1 MDVRI
6 GPERWLSAEELR
18 LLNCGVGEDSWES
31 LALQADQ
38 TSPSSRKLILTVY
51 WKDWCWS
58 SNTLAT
64 WCKKLT
70 HWKRLW
76 YWERLK
82 AGGEG
87 GNRGWDN
94 WMASPTRWTWVWPS
108 SGRWWRTGKPGV
120 LWSMG
125 SQRVGHD
132 WATEQQEYLTTYNTL
147 RYFLFSSVLSIG
159 YQCIPCWLWYSLEKS
174 ALILISNTYL
184 ARSECDLHSQK
195 ILPGY
200 GCALFRYWRG
210 WVASTMDVSH
220 AGSHTTSVWWQ
231 SFILF
236 HSASFVPVSCL
247 VAECHGSL
255 WGNGWVILWME

>member
-1 MDVRI
+1 MPILWPLDAKNWLI
-6 GPERWLSAEELR
+6 GKDPDTEKDWRQEEKGTTEDEMVGWHHQ
-18 LLNCGVGEDSWES
+18 LNGHEFEQGLGVGDGQGG
-31 LALQADQ
+31 LVCC
-38 TSPSSRKLILTVY
+38 SP
-51 WKDWCWS
+51 W
-58 SNTLAT
+58 
-64 WCKKLT
+64 
-70 HWKRLW
+70 
-76 YWERLK
+76 
-82 AGGEG
+82 
-87 GNRGWDN
+87 
-94 WMASPTRWTWVWPS
+94 
-108 SGRWWRTGKPGV
+108 GR
-120 LWSMG
+120 
-125 SQRVGHD
+125 RVGHD